1 MIVKLFFC
9 KENTVVDINLINSS
23 STAAVK
29 IEASPGQV
37 KATTPESTELERRA
51 TIQAVDKAE
60 KESQAQPK
68 ASQEDM
74 QQLVDDL
81 SDMMSVMR
89 KGLAFKID
97 ESSGKNIVSVMDV
110 DSGDIIRQIPNEEA
124 IKLAQKL
131 SEVTGLLMKTE
142 A

>member
-1 MIVKLFFC
+1 M
-9 KENTVVDINLINSS
+9 DINLINSS

-29 IEASPGQV
+29 IEPSVGQV
-37 KATTPESTELERRA
+37 KATAPESTELERRA

-60 KESQAQPK
+60 KENEAQPK
-68 ASQEDM
+68 ASQADM
-74 QQLVDDL
+74 QKLVDDL

-89 KGLAFKID
+89 KGLAFQID
-97 ESSGKNIVSVMDV
+97 ESGKNIVKVMDV